1 MAITRQPYAAAGS
14 VGSIVQFKVVSDN
27 SSASYQWQQSA
38 DGETWADYTGDD
50 ATSNVISITLKNAD
64 NGKQFRCVVDEVA
77 SEAATAI
84 VLSNDTANKLIKGA
98 EMFIGLRGVYEE
110 IAKLNLVSH
119 SHSNKAILDSITAA
133 FTTELATKL
142 NGIAEGATNVTV
154 DSSLVEDSENP
165 VQSKVIQTALAGK
178 SDSNHTHT
186 YSDVGAD
193 AAGAAAAAEQA
204 AKNYADTLVA
214 NLVNSAPEALDT
226 LKELAD
232 ALGSD
237 GNFAT
242 TITNLIATKADLAD
256 FNKLQAKFSNSTS
269 TVTHHSG
276 EIKVAA
282 RTATQEDVDNGDA
295 ANVGD
300 TIPAVYYTEDETET
314 VTNYNTS
321 YSGNAATATAAQ
333 TAVKA
338 TKLYDSTSGNDV
350 AVGSATQGVYFVN
363 GVPTVMTYEL
373 NKTVPADAVFTD
385 TLPTVAAAVATG
397 EGNDNAAYNIAIVKD
412 ATGGTLN
419 SVVTPVSGKE
429 LTYNPVTGE
438 LTATSFNGN
447 AIKDGSGNTI
457 TSTYA
462 TKAQALSDVT
472 VTNGNTLTLTQAN
485 SDSSTITLQNF
496 TGATSSAAGAA
507 GIVPAPA
514 TTDVGKFLAADGTWA
529 DIPQQ
534 VEVMNNA
541 EFNELLYQAKN
552 S

>member
-1 MAITRQPYAAAGS
+1 MAITRQPNTAAGS
-14 VGSIVQFKVVSDN
+14 VGSIVQFKVVS
-27 SSASYQWQQSA
+27 SSESSTYQWQYTT
-38 DGETWADYTGDD
+38 DGETWTDYAGDD
-50 ATSNVISITLKNAD
+50 ATSNVISVTLKNAD
-64 NGKQFRCVVDEVA
+64 NGKQFRCLVDEEA
-77 SEAATAI
+77 SDPASVI
-84 VLSNDTANKLIKGA
+84 ILSSDYANKLVKGA
-98 EMFIGLRGVYEE
+98 EMFLSLKGLYEE
-110 IAKLNLVSH
+110 LTSLDNVSH
-119 SHSNKAILDSITAA
+119 THSNKAILDNITAA
-133 FTTELATKL
+133 FTTELLTKL

-154 DSSLVEDSENP
+154 DSSLVENSTNP
-165 VQSKVIQTALAGK
+165 VESQVIQTALAGK
-178 SDSNHTHT
+178 AAADHTHT

-193 AAGAAAAAEQA
+193 AAGAAAAAEAA
-204 AKNYADTLVA
+204 AKAYADTQIAALVD
-214 NLVNSAPEALDT
+214 SAPEALDT
-226 LKELAD
+226 LKELAE

-242 TITNLIATKADLAD
+242 TITNLIAEKADIAD
-256 FNKLQAKFSNSTS
+256 FNRLQAKFSNSTS
-269 TVTHHSG
+269 TVTHHAD
-276 EIKVAA
+276 EVKV
-282 RTATQEDVDNGDA
+282 
-295 ANVGD
+295 
-300 TIPAVYYTEDETET
+300 PAVYYEEGEDGHSSSEIKTPAVMWTEGETET

-333 TAVKA
+333 TATKA
-338 TKLYDSTSGNDV
+338 TKLYDSTTGNDV

-385 TLPTVAAAVATG
+385 TLPTVDAAVATG
-397 EGNDNAAYNIAIVKD
+397 EGNDDAAYNIAIVKD

-447 AIKDGSGNTI
+447 ALKDGSGNTI

-462 TKAQALSDVT
+462 TKAQALSDIT
-472 VTNGNTLTLTQAN
+472 VTNGNTLTLTLAN
-485 SDSSTITLQNF
+485 SDSNTITLSDF

-507 GIVPAPA
+507 GVVPAPA

-529 DIPQQ
+529 EIPQQ

-541 EFNELLYQAKN
+541 EFNELLYLAKN
-552 S
+552 A